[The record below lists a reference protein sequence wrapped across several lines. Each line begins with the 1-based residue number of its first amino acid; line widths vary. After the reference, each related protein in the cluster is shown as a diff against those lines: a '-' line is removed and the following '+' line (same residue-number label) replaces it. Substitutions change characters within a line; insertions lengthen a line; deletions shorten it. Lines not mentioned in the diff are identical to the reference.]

1 MIEFYPQIK
10 LAHVFLALCS
20 GAIFALRGA
29 GVLANMR
36 WPHLAPIRWTS
47 YTVDTCLLTAALM
60 LLTLLPGALFSTGWL
75 PVKIGLLVVS
85 IVLGVLATT
94 RGRTTAVKAA
104 SSTAP
109 LATYG
114 LASPPTGP

>member
-1 MIEFYPQIK
+1 MIK

-20 GAIFALRGA
+20 GAIFALRCA

-60 LLTLLPGALFSTGWL
+60 LLTVLRGALFSNGWL
-75 PVKIGLLVVS
+75 TVKIGLLVVY
-85 IVLGVLATT
+85 IVLGVFAIK
-94 RGRTTAVKAA
+94 RGRTKADRKSTRLN
-104 SSTAP
+104 SSH
-109 LATYG
+109 
-114 LASPPTGP
+114 